1 MSIVIKA
8 SGPNRAIDG
17 MSFNFDDIGDRAN
30 QYLEQ
35 VRRQGADIL
44 AKAQQDAIAIRQQ
57 AEVQGRAAAL
67 EAAKRILDEKVSQQL
82 TTLLPALREAIERI
96 HAAKAHWLLHW
107 EKTAVH
113 VAAAIAGRVIRRE
126 LERTPEITLTLVRE
140 ALELASGSED
150 IQLRM
155 HPDDLA
161 AMGEHVQN
169 LADELSRLAK
179 PEIIGDPQIAKG
191 CCRIDTRFGFIDQQ
205 WGAQL
210 DRIEQELT

>member
-1 MSIVIKA
+1 MSTVIKA
-8 SGPNRAIDG
+8 SGPSRAIDG
-17 MSFNFDDIGDRAN
+17 MSFNFDDIGDRAH

-35 VRRQGADIL
+35 VRRQGADLL
-44 AKAQQDAIAIRQQ
+44 AKAQQDAVAIRQQ
-57 AEVQGRAAAL
+57 AEEQGRAAAL

-82 TTLLPALREAIERI
+82 TTLVPALREAIERI
-96 HAAKAHWLLHW
+96 HAAKANWLLHW

-126 LERTPEITLTLVRE
+126 LQRTPEITLTLVKE

-161 AMGEHVQN
+161 ALGEHVQH
-169 LADELSRLAK
+169 LVDELSRLAK
-179 PEIIGDPQIAKG
+179 PQIVGDPQIAKG
-191 CCRIDTRFGFIDQQ
+191 GCRIDTRFGFIDQQ
-205 WGAQL
+205 WIAQL